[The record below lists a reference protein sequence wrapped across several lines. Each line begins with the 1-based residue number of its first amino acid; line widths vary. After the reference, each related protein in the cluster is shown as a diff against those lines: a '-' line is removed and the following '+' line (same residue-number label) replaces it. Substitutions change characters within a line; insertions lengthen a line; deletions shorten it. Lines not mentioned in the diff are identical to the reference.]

1 MSGWVRAVHKL
12 DIPSASDLASA
23 INSPDNTRLQQL
35 ANRFTVAA
43 NSLDK
48 VADPKGQRAE
58 STTVRLGMLIDA
70 ESARVAQAATL
81 VTDPAQAG
89 RLSDVARRLALIG
102 DGFWPA
108 ALGPRHSGFN
118 ANLLTQTGP

>member
-1 MSGWVRAVHKL
+1 
-12 DIPSASDLASA
+12 
-23 INSPDNTRLQQL
+23 
-35 ANRFTVAA
+35 
-43 NSLDK
+43 
-48 VADPKGQRAE
+48 
-58 STTVRLGMLIDA
+58 MLIDA

-108 ALGPRHSGFN
+108 ALGPRHSGLS